1 MKAAPQGR
9 LEEIAG
15 RISTREAAIQDD
27 LITQGIMLENSGG
40 LAKHAWM
47 MRVSRRSG

>member
-9 LEEIAG
+9 LEEVTG
-15 RISTREAAIQDD
+15 RISARTAVIEDD
-27 LITQGIMLENSGG
+27 LITQGTILEISGG

-47 MRVSRRSG
+47 IRVSRRRG